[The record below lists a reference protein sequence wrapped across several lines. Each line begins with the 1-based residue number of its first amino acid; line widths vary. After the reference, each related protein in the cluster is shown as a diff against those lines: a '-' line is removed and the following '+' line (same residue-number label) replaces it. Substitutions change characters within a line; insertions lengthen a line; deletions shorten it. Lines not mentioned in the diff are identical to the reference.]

1 MRYVY
6 VDDQNNILKWPVT
19 VSDLKAQPPR
29 LGRKINFSLSR
40 NVTDA
45 GFPHLGIYPVTE
57 TDAPVIDVRTQT
69 AVELANP
76 LLVEGVW
83 TVLWYVEQKTAAEV
97 AAFDANIRERI
108 KKEASHRITRLAPE
122 WKQRNATARGLE
134 LLRKGEANLTT
145 EEQAEVAA
153 MDALWAGVK
162 RLRTVS
168 DQLEAMDPP
177 PQDFNDDR
185 HWVEAG

>member
-1 MRYVY
+1 
-6 VDDQNNILKWPVT
+6 
-19 VSDLKAQPPR
+19 
-29 LGRKINFSLSR
+29 
-40 NVTDA
+40 
-45 GFPHLGIYPVTE
+45 
-57 TDAPVIDVRTQT
+57 
-69 AVELANP
+69 
-76 LLVEGVW
+76 
-83 TVLWYVEQKTAAEV
+83 VLWYVEQKTAAEV

>member
-1 MRYVY
+1 MRYIY

-19 VSDLKAQPPR
+19 VRDLTAQPPR
-29 LGRKINFSLSR
+29 LGKEINTSLSR

-57 TDAPVIDVRTQT
+57 IERPTIDRRTQT
-69 AVELANP
+69 AEQDANP
-76 LLVEGVW
+76 ALIGGVW
-83 TVLWYVEQKTAAEV
+83 VFGWTVSAKSQTEID
-97 AAFDANIRERI
+97 AFDAKIRDGIKSEAGARI
-108 KKEASHRITRLAPE
+108 IRLAPE

-134 LLRKGEANLTT
+134 LLRKGEANLTAA
-145 EEQAEVAA
+145 EQVEIAA
-153 MDALWAGVK
+153 MDALWTEVK

-177 PQDFNDDR
+177 PQDYAADKY
-185 HWVEAG
+185 WT